1 MKNRGFTLIE
11 LLVVV
16 LIIGILAA
24 IALPKYRK
32 SVYKTRYNN
41 LKLQTNSLHRSAQ
54 VYILANGTF
63 PTLSQLDVTATIPAE
78 LECSFNTTT
87 TRQYI
92 SCRDR
97 KIKVAYFVYENGSRY
112 CQTYDNSSDII
123 HQICQEDTGKKNPN
137 SYGAYN
143 YPTRI

>member
-1 MKNRGFTLIE
+1 MKNQGFTLIE

-41 LKLQTNSLHRSAQ
+41 LKLQVYSLHKSAQ
-54 VYILANGTF
+54 GYVLANGTF

-78 LECSFNTTT
+78 LECGFYTTT
-87 TRQYI
+87 TKQYI
-92 SCRDR
+92 SCRDKGI
-97 KIKVAYFVYENGSRY
+97 KIAYFVYTNGSRY

-137 SYGAYN
+137 SHGAYN
-143 YPTRI
+143 YPKKI